1 MIIIVRKFI
10 ADIDLIVEKISL
22 ELFIYA
28 SRLIKS
34 SAKQVKLFNRT
45 KKSVNNKTI
54 SYEKSDEDEIDGLK
68 NLLEKAAKKRIE
80 EQKDEEQKLLNNLKS
95 LSEQIKATKEEYESV
110 IAELM
115 PVKWELVEKKTQI
128 SELQSDYEAL
138 LSRIK
143 QAKLELDSLNNKMS
157 VEKI

>member
-1 MIIIVRKFI
+1 M
-10 ADIDLIVEKISL
+10 
-22 ELFIYA
+22 
-28 SRLIKS
+28 
-34 SAKQVKLFNRT
+34 KLFNRA
-45 KKSVNNKTI
+45 KNSIDDKTV
-54 SYEKSDEDEIDGLK
+54 SYDESDEDNIDRLE
-68 NLLEKAAKKRIE
+68 NLLEKATKKRNE
-80 EQKDEEQKLLNNLKS
+80 EQKDEEQKLLNSLKL
-95 LSEQIKATKEEYESV
+95 LSDQIKVAKEEYESV

-157 VEKI
+157 MEKM

>member
-1 MIIIVRKFI
+1 MQV
-10 ADIDLIVEKISL
+10 D
-22 ELFIYA
+22 Y
-28 SRLIKS
+28 IKS
-34 SAKQVKLFNRT
+34 SAKQVKLFNRA
-45 KKSVNNKTI
+45 KKSVNKTV
-54 SYEKSDEDEIDGLK
+54 SYERSDEGEIDGLK
-68 NLLEKAAKKRIE
+68 NLVEKTAKRRIE

-95 LSEQIKATKEEYESV
+95 LSDQIKATKEEYESV

-143 QAKLELDSLNNKMS
+143 QAKLELDSLNTKMNI
-157 VEKI
+157 EKV

>member
-1 MIIIVRKFI
+1 MQV
-10 ADIDLIVEKISL
+10 D
-22 ELFIYA
+22 Y
-28 SRLIKS
+28 IKS
-34 SAKQVKLFNRT
+34 SAKQVKLFNRE

-54 SYEKSDEDEIDGLK
+54 SYEKSDEGEIDGLK
-68 NLLEKAAKKRIE
+68 NLLEKTAKKRIE
-80 EQKDEEQKLLNNLKS
+80 EQKDEEQKLLNSLKS
-95 LSEQIKATKEEYESV
+95 LSDQIKTTKEEYESV

-157 VEKI
+157 VEKV

>member
-1 MIIIVRKFI
+1 MQV
-10 ADIDLIVEKISL
+10 D
-22 ELFIYA
+22 Y
-28 SRLIKS
+28 IKS
-34 SAKQVKLFNRT
+34 SAKQVKLFNRA
-45 KKSVNNKTI
+45 KKSVNKTI

-68 NLLEKAAKKRIE
+68 NLVEKATKKRIE

-95 LSEQIKATKEEYESV
+95 LSDQIKATKEEYESV

-143 QAKLELDSLNNKMS
+143 QAKLELDSLDTKMNM
-157 VEKI
+157 EKI

>member
-1 MIIIVRKFI
+1 M
-10 ADIDLIVEKISL
+10 
-22 ELFIYA
+22 
-28 SRLIKS
+28 
-34 SAKQVKLFNRT
+34 KLFNRA
-45 KKSVNNKTI
+45 KKSVNKTV

-68 NLLEKAAKKRIE
+68 NLVEEATKKRIE
-80 EQKDEEQKLLNNLKS
+80 EQKDEEQRLLNNLKS
-95 LSEQIKATKEEYESV
+95 LSDQIKATKEEYESV

-143 QAKLELDSLNNKMS
+143 QAKLELDSLNTKMNI
-157 VEKI
+157 EKV

>member
-1 MIIIVRKFI
+1 MQV
-10 ADIDLIVEKISL
+10 D
-22 ELFIYA
+22 Y
-28 SRLIKS
+28 IKS
-34 SAKQVKLFNRT
+34 SAKQVKLFNRA
-45 KKSVNNKTI
+45 KKSVNKTV
-54 SYEKSDEDEIDGLK
+54 SYEKSDEGEIDGLK
-68 NLLEKAAKKRIE
+68 NLVEKTAKRRIE

-95 LSEQIKATKEEYESV
+95 LSDQIKAAKEEYESV

-143 QAKLELDSLNNKMS
+143 QAKLKLDSLNTKMNI
-157 VEKI
+157 EKV

>member
-1 MIIIVRKFI
+1 M
-10 ADIDLIVEKISL
+10 
-22 ELFIYA
+22 
-28 SRLIKS
+28 
-34 SAKQVKLFNRT
+34 KLFNRA
-45 KKSVNNKTI
+45 KKSANNKTI

-68 NLLEKAAKKRIE
+68 NLVEKTAKRRIE

-95 LSEQIKATKEEYESV
+95 LSDQIKAAKEEYESV

-115 PVKWELVEKKTQI
+115 PVKWELAEKKTQI

-143 QAKLELDSLNNKMS
+143 QAKLKLDSLNTKMNI
-157 VEKI
+157 EKV

>member
-1 MIIIVRKFI
+1 M
-10 ADIDLIVEKISL
+10 
-22 ELFIYA
+22 
-28 SRLIKS
+28 
-34 SAKQVKLFNRT
+34 KLFNRA
-45 KKSVNNKTI
+45 KKSVNDKTI

-68 NLLEKAAKKRIE
+68 NLVEQATKKRIE

-95 LSEQIKATKEEYESV
+95 LSDQIKATKEEYESV

-157 VEKI
+157 VKKI

>member
-1 MIIIVRKFI
+1 MQV
-10 ADIDLIVEKISL
+10 D
-22 ELFIYA
+22 Y
-28 SRLIKS
+28 IKN
-34 SAKQVKLFNRT
+34 SAKQVKLFNRE

-54 SYEKSDEDEIDGLK
+54 SYEESDEDKIDGLK
-68 NLLEKAAKKRIE
+68 NLLEKTAKKRIE
-80 EQKDEEQKLLNNLKS
+80 EQKEEEQKLLNSLKS
-95 LSEQIKATKEEYESV
+95 LSDQIKTTKEEYESV

>member
-1 MIIIVRKFI
+1 MQV
-10 ADIDLIVEKISL
+10 D
-22 ELFIYA
+22 Y
-28 SRLIKS
+28 IKN
-34 SAKQVKLFNRT
+34 SAKQVKLFNRE

-54 SYEKSDEDEIDGLK
+54 SYEKSDEGEIDGLK
-68 NLLEKAAKKRIE
+68 NLLEKTAKKRIE
-80 EQKDEEQKLLNNLKS
+80 EQKEEEQKLLNNLKS
-95 LSEQIKATKEEYESV
+95 LSDQIKATKEEYESV

-143 QAKLELDSLNNKMS
+143 QAKLELDSLNTKMS
-157 VEKI
+157 IEKV

>member
-1 MIIIVRKFI
+1 MQV
-10 ADIDLIVEKISL
+10 D
-22 ELFIYA
+22 Y
-28 SRLIKS
+28 IKS
-34 SAKQVKLFNRT
+34 SAKQVKLFNRE

-68 NLLEKAAKKRIE
+68 NLVEEATKKRIE
-80 EQKDEEQKLLNNLKS
+80 EQKEEEQKLLNNLKS
-95 LSEQIKATKEEYESV
+95 LSDQIKATKEEYESV

-157 VEKI
+157 VKKI

>member
-1 MIIIVRKFI
+1 MQV
-10 ADIDLIVEKISL
+10 D
-22 ELFIYA
+22 Y
-28 SRLIKS
+28 IKS
-34 SAKQVKLFNRT
+34 SAKQVKLFNRE

-54 SYEKSDEDEIDGLK
+54 SYEKSDEGESDGLK
-68 NLLEKAAKKRIE
+68 NLVEEATKKRIE
-80 EQKDEEQKLLNNLKS
+80 EQKDEEQRLLNNLKS
-95 LSEQIKATKEEYESV
+95 LSDQIKATKEEYESV

-143 QAKLELDSLNNKMS
+143 QAKLELDSLNTKMNI
-157 VEKI
+157 EKV

>member
-1 MIIIVRKFI
+1 MQV
-10 ADIDLIVEKISL
+10 D
-22 ELFIYA
+22 Y
-28 SRLIKS
+28 IKS
-34 SAKQVKLFNRT
+34 SAKQVKLFNRA
-45 KKSVNNKTI
+45 KKSVNKTV
-54 SYEKSDEDEIDGLK
+54 SYEKSDEGEIDGLK
-68 NLLEKAAKKRIE
+68 NLVEEATKKRIE
-80 EQKDEEQKLLNNLKS
+80 EQKDEEQRLLNNLKS
-95 LSEQIKATKEEYESV
+95 LSDQIKATKEEYESV

>member
-1 MIIIVRKFI
+1 M
-10 ADIDLIVEKISL
+10 
-22 ELFIYA
+22 
-28 SRLIKS
+28 
-34 SAKQVKLFNRT
+34 KLFNRA

-68 NLLEKAAKKRIE
+68 NLVEEATKKRIE

-95 LSEQIKATKEEYESV
+95 LSDQIKATKEEYESV

-115 PVKWELVEKKTQI
+115 PVKWELAEKKTQI

-143 QAKLELDSLNNKMS
+143 QAKLKLDSLNTKMNI
-157 VEKI
+157 EKV

>member
-1 MIIIVRKFI
+1 M
-10 ADIDLIVEKISL
+10 
-22 ELFIYA
+22 
-28 SRLIKS
+28 
-34 SAKQVKLFNRT
+34 KLFNRA
-45 KKSVNNKTI
+45 KNSGDDNAG
-54 SYEKSDEDEIDGLK
+54 SYDGSDEDKVDRLK
-68 NLLEKAAKKRIE
+68 NLLEKASKKRND

-95 LSEQIKATKEEYESV
+95 LSEQIKAAKEEYESV

-143 QAKLELDSLNNKMS
+143 QAKLELDSLNNKMN
-157 VEKI
+157 VEKT

>member
-1 MIIIVRKFI
+1 M
-10 ADIDLIVEKISL
+10 
-22 ELFIYA
+22 
-28 SRLIKS
+28 
-34 SAKQVKLFNRT
+34 KLFNSA

-68 NLLEKAAKKRIE
+68 NLVEKATKKRIE

-95 LSEQIKATKEEYESV
+95 LSDQIKAAKEEYESV
-110 IAELM
+110 IAQLM

-157 VEKI
+157 VKKI

>member
-1 MIIIVRKFI
+1 M
-10 ADIDLIVEKISL
+10 
-22 ELFIYA
+22 
-28 SRLIKS
+28 
-34 SAKQVKLFNRT
+34 KLFNRA

-68 NLLEKAAKKRIE
+68 NLVEKTAKRRIE

-95 LSEQIKATKEEYESV
+95 LSDQIKAAKEEYESV

-115 PVKWELVEKKTQI
+115 PVKWELAEKKTQI

-143 QAKLELDSLNNKMS
+143 QAKLKLDSLNTKMNI
-157 VEKI
+157 EKV

>member
-1 MIIIVRKFI
+1 MQV
-10 ADIDLIVEKISL
+10 D
-22 ELFIYA
+22 Y
-28 SRLIKS
+28 IKN
-34 SAKQVKLFNRT
+34 SAKQVKLFNRE

-54 SYEKSDEDEIDGLK
+54 SYEKSDEDKIDGLK
-68 NLLEKAAKKRIE
+68 NLLEKTAKKRIE

-95 LSEQIKATKEEYESV
+95 LSDQIKTTKEEYESV

>member
-1 MIIIVRKFI
+1 M
-10 ADIDLIVEKISL
+10 
-22 ELFIYA
+22 
-28 SRLIKS
+28 
-34 SAKQVKLFNRT
+34 KLFNRA

-68 NLLEKAAKKRIE
+68 NLVEKTAKRRIE

-95 LSEQIKATKEEYESV
+95 LSDQIKTTKEEYESV

-143 QAKLELDSLNNKMS
+143 QAKLKLDSLNTKMNI
-157 VEKI
+157 EKV